1 MEAQETAVVFGMPK
15 AVIDRGVADE
25 VHVWNFTTPGKG
37 FVDE

>member
-1 MEAQETAVVFGMPK
+1 MPK

-25 VHVWNFTTPGKG
+25 VHGLGTSATAGKG